1 MADEDQDLTRSNL
14 EPPKL
19 FGRKSRPE
27 PEVEAEVDA
36 PVDEPTDVLP
46 VSDPTWMFEL
56 PVEAAAQADL
66 EPALVTAPDPEA
78 EPGPEHL
85 AEPSAAVLPAEAGVP
100 IFADEVEEEPAPAQ
114 RKRKAKPPKQPK
126 QPKQSEAPAP
136 PDGTSPPRPRVVAGW
151 VAASLTGVVVG
162 LLLVG
167 ATAGSLHACE
177 AVRGT
182 ATCGGT
188 GVPILLLIMAAMIA
202 IGGVMLRLFHVPDPG
217 STSFLAVGM
226 VAVIALLFLL
236 DFLLSPWMLLV
247 IPLIAVAMYLL
258 AFWVTTAFVEPA
270 KEPSEI

>member
-27 PEVEAEVDA
+27 PEVESEID
-36 PVDEPTDVLP
+36 DPTDVLP
-46 VSDPTWMFEL
+46 VSDPTWMFEP
-56 PVEAAAQADL
+56 PVEPVVEPEPEPEAAVDAQ
-66 EPALVTAPDPEA
+66 PDPE
-78 EPGPEHL
+78 PDMGPE
-85 AEPSAAVLPAEAGVP
+85 PAAPVLPAEGGVP
-100 IFADEVEEEPAPAQ
+100 IFADEVEEAPVPARRDRKPRAPKEPRQ
-114 RKRKAKPPKQPK
+114 RKRPQPDT
-126 QPKQSEAPAP
+126 PAP
-136 PDGTSPPRPRVVAGW
+136 SDETSTPRLPVVAGW
-151 VAASLTGVVVG
+151 MAASLTGVVVG

-167 ATAGSLHACE
+167 ATAGSLQACE

-188 GVPILLLIMAAMIA
+188 GVPILLVIMAALIA
-202 IGGVMLRLFHVPDPG
+202 IGGFMLRLFHVPDPG

-236 DFLLSPWMLLV
+236 DFLLSAWMLLV
-247 IPLIAVAMYLL
+247 IPIISVGMYLL

-270 KEPSEI
+270 KEPSEL